1 MKDKGYK
8 MTIKDLIKVQKK
20 DGLFKNCASVLRY
33 IPRELLFDD
42 READRPE
49 LTLGLERQLIHE
61 KDWKDASDESKKEL
75 DVIHAC
81 MDVAKVIEIHKDPES
96 TVPKEERCAVLLTNL
111 MKESNS
117 IRTSTRRCAGNY
129 ILINN
134 AFKKELEDLGTFS
147 TPFVNVST
155 DNTEYLINGCIRM
168 SVATFDEDTPMAL
181 IGYSGTSR
189 FDGGI
194 VLVEDE
200 ENNKYAIADRFYD
213 SDKYYRLIKII

>member
-1 MKDKGYK
+1 

-20 DGLFKNCASVLRY
+20 DGLFRNCASVLRY
-33 IPRELLFDD
+33 VPREMLFGGREDD
-42 READRPE
+42 HPE

-75 DVIHAC
+75 DIIHAC
-81 MDVAKVIEIHKDPES
+81 MDIAKVIEIHKDPES
-96 TVPKEERCAVLLTNL
+96 TVSTEERLGVLLTHL
-111 MKESNS
+111 IKESNS
-117 IRTSTRRCAGNY
+117 IRTNTRRGAGNY

-134 AFKKELEDLGTFS
+134 AFKKELEDLGAFS
-147 TPFVNVST
+147 TPFFNIST

-168 SVATFDEDTPMAL
+168 SVAEFDEDTPMAL
-181 IGYSGTSR
+181 IGYAGNAK

-194 VLVEDE
+194 VLAEDE

-213 SDKYYRLIKII
+213 SDKYYRLIKLV

>member
-1 MKDKGYK
+1 
-8 MTIKDLIKVQKK
+8 MTFKDLVKVQKK
-20 DGLFKNCASVLRY
+20 DGLFKNCACALRY
-33 IPRELLFDD
+33 IPRELLFTG
-42 READRPE
+42 REEDRPE

-61 KDWKDASDESKKEL
+61 KDWKDASDESKEEL

-96 TVPKEERCAVLLTNL
+96 IISNDERCGVLLTHL
-111 MKESNS
+111 MKECNT
-117 IRTSTRRCAGNY
+117 IRTSTRRGAGNY

-134 AFKKELEDLGTFS
+134 AFKNELEELGAFS
-147 TPFVNVST
+147 TPFFNVST
-155 DNTEYLINGCIRM
+155 DNTEYLVNGVIKM

-181 IGYSGTSR
+181 IGYSGTAR

-213 SDKYYRLIKII
+213 TDKYYRVIKLK

>member
-1 MKDKGYK
+1 

-20 DGLFKNCASVLRY
+20 DGLFRNCACVLRY
-33 IPRELLFDD
+33 VPRELLFDY
-42 READRPE
+42 READHSE
-49 LTLGLERQLIHE
+49 LALGLERQLIHE

-75 DVIHAC
+75 DTIHAC
-81 MDVAKVIEIHKDPES
+81 MDLAKVIEIHKDPES
-96 TVPKEERCAVLLTNL
+96 TASKEERCGVLLTHL
-111 MKESNS
+111 MKECNS

-134 AFKKELEDLGTFS
+134 AFKKELEELGAFS
-147 TPFVNVST
+147 TPFFNVST
-155 DNTEYLINGCIRM
+155 DNTEYLINNCIRM

-181 IGYSGTSR
+181 IGYAGNAR

-213 SDKYYRLIKII
+213 SDKYYRLIKLV

>member
-1 MKDKGYK
+1 MNIRD
-8 MTIKDLIKVQKK
+8 MVKVQKK
-20 DGLFKNCASVLRY
+20 NQLFRNYALVLRY
-33 IPRELLFDD
+33 VPREMLFDS
-42 READRPE
+42 REDNHPE
-49 LTLGLERQLIHE
+49 LALGLERQLIHE

-75 DVIHAC
+75 DIIHAC
-81 MDVAKVIEIHKDPES
+81 MDVAEVIEIHKDPDS
-96 TVPKEERCAVLLTNL
+96 TASKEERCGVLLTNL
-111 MKESNS
+111 MKECNS

-134 AFKKELEDLGTFS
+134 AFKKELEELGAFS
-147 TPFVNVST
+147 TPFFNVST
-155 DNTEYLINGCIRM
+155 DNTEYLINNCIKM
-168 SVATFDEDTPMAL
+168 SVTTFDEDTPIAL

-213 SDKYYRLIKII
+213 SDKYYRLIKLV

>member
-1 MKDKGYK
+1 

-33 IPRELLFDD
+33 IPRELLFDG
-42 READRPE
+42 RESDRPE

-75 DVIHAC
+75 DIIHAC

-96 TVPKEERCAVLLTNL
+96 TASTEERLDVLLTHL
-111 MKESNS
+111 IKESNS
-117 IRTSTRRCAGNY
+117 IRTNTRRGAGNY

-134 AFKKELEDLGTFS
+134 AFKKELEDLGAFS
-147 TPFVNVST
+147 TPFFNIST

-168 SVATFDEDTPMAL
+168 SVATFDEDIPMAL
-181 IGYSGTSR
+181 IGYAGNAK

-194 VLVEDE
+194 VLAEDE

-213 SDKYYRLIKII
+213 SDKYYRLIKLV

>member
-1 MKDKGYK
+1 MNIRD
-8 MTIKDLIKVQKK
+8 MVKVQKK
-20 DGLFKNCASVLRY
+20 NQLFRNYALVLRY
-33 IPRELLFDD
+33 VPREMLFDS
-42 READRPE
+42 REDNHPE
-49 LTLGLERQLIHE
+49 LALCLERQLIHE

-75 DVIHAC
+75 DIIHAC
-81 MDVAKVIEIHKDPES
+81 MDVAEVIEIHKDPDS
-96 TVPKEERCAVLLTNL
+96 TASKEERCGVLLTNL
-111 MKESNS
+111 MKECNS

-134 AFKKELEDLGTFS
+134 AFKKELEELGAFS
-147 TPFVNVST
+147 TPFFNVST
-155 DNTEYLINGCIRM
+155 DNTEYLINNCIKM
-168 SVATFDEDTPMAL
+168 SVTTFDEDTPIAL

-213 SDKYYRLIKII
+213 SDKYYRLIKLV

>member
-33 IPRELLFDD
+33 IPRELLFDG

-96 TVPKEERCAVLLTNL
+96 TASKEERCGVLLTHL

-134 AFKKELEDLGTFS
+134 AFKKELEELGAFS
-147 TPFVNVST
+147 TPFFNVST
-155 DNTEYLINGCIRM
+155 DNTEYLINNCIRM

-181 IGYSGTSR
+181 IGYSGNSR

-194 VLVEDE
+194 VLAEDE

-213 SDKYYRLIKII
+213 SDKYYRLIKLV

>member
-33 IPRELLFDD
+33 IPRELLFDG

-96 TVPKEERCAVLLTNL
+96 TASKEERCGVLLTHL
-111 MKESNS
+111 MKECNF

-134 AFKKELEDLGTFS
+134 AFKKELEELDAFS
-147 TPFVNVST
+147 TPFINVST
-155 DNTEYLINGCIRM
+155 DNTEYLVNGVIKM

-194 VLVEDE
+194 VLAEDE

-213 SDKYYRLIKII
+213 SDKYYRLIKLV

>member
-1 MKDKGYK
+1 
-8 MTIKDLIKVQKK
+8 MTFKDLVKVHKK
-20 DGLFKNCASVLRY
+20 SELFRNCACVLRY
-33 IPRELLFDD
+33 VPRELLFNG
-42 READRPE
+42 REDEKPE

-81 MDVAKVIEIHKDPES
+81 IDVAKVIEIHKDPES
-96 TVPKEERCAVLLTNL
+96 TATKDERCGVLLTHL
-111 MKESNS
+111 MKECNT
-117 IRTSTRRCAGNY
+117 IRTSTRRGAGNY

-134 AFKKELEDLGTFS
+134 AFQKELAELGAFS
-147 TPFVNVST
+147 TPFFNVST
-155 DNTEYLINGCIRM
+155 DNTEYLVNGVIKM

-181 IGYSGTSR
+181 IGYSGTAK

-194 VLVEDE
+194 VLAEDE

-213 SDKYYRLIKII
+213 TDKYYRVIKLK

>member
-20 DGLFKNCASVLRY
+20 DGLFRNCASVLRY
-33 IPRELLFDD
+33 VPREMLFGGREDD
-42 READRPE
+42 HPE

-75 DVIHAC
+75 DIIHAC
-81 MDVAKVIEIHKDPES
+81 MDIAKVIEIHKDPES
-96 TVPKEERCAVLLTNL
+96 TASTEERLGVLLTHL
-111 MKESNS
+111 IKESNS
-117 IRTSTRRCAGNY
+117 IRTNTRRGAGNY

-134 AFKKELEDLGTFS
+134 AFKKELEDLGAFS
-147 TPFVNVST
+147 TPFFNIST

-168 SVATFDEDTPMAL
+168 SVAEFDEDTPMAL
-181 IGYSGTSR
+181 IGYAGNAK

-194 VLVEDE
+194 VLAEDE

-213 SDKYYRLIKII
+213 SDKYYRLIKLV

>member
-1 MKDKGYK
+1 MNIRD
-8 MTIKDLIKVQKK
+8 MVKVQKK
-20 DGLFKNCASVLRY
+20 NQLFRNCALVLRY
-33 IPRELLFDD
+33 VPRELLFNDGED
-42 READRPE
+42 EHPE
-49 LTLGLERQLIHE
+49 LTLDLERQLIHE
-61 KDWKDASDESKKEL
+61 KDWKDASGCESKKEL

-96 TVPKEERCAVLLTNL
+96 TVSKKEFCGVLFTHL

-117 IRTSTRRCAGNY
+117 IGTSTRRGAGNC

-134 AFKKELEDLGTFS
+134 AFKKELEDLDAFS
-147 TPFVNVST
+147 TPFINISA
-155 DNTEYLINGCIRM
+155 DNTEYLVNGYIRM
-168 SVATFDEDTPMAL
+168 SVAEFDEDTPMAL
-181 IGYSGTSR
+181 IGYAGNDR

-213 SDKYYRLIKII
+213 SDKYYSLIKII

>member
-1 MKDKGYK
+1 
-8 MTIKDLIKVQKK
+8 MTIKDLVKVQKK
-20 DGLFKNCASVLRY
+20 DGLFRNCASVLRY
-33 IPRELLFDD
+33 VPRELLFSG
-42 READRPE
+42 REDERPE

-96 TVPKEERCAVLLTNL
+96 TASKDERCGVLLTHL
-111 MKESNS
+111 MKECNS
-117 IRTSTRRCAGNY
+117 IRTSTRRSAGNY

-134 AFKKELEDLGTFS
+134 AFKKELEELGAFS
-147 TPFVNVST
+147 TQFFNVST
-155 DNTEYLINGCIRM
+155 DNTEYLVNGCIKM

-181 IGYSGTSR
+181 IGYSGSAR

-194 VLVEDE
+194 VLAEDE

-213 SDKYYRLIKII
+213 SDKYYRLIKLV

>member
-20 DGLFKNCASVLRY
+20 DGLFKNCTSVLRY
-33 IPRELLFDD
+33 IPRELLFDGK
-42 READRPE
+42 EVDRPE

-81 MDVAKVIEIHKDPES
+81 MDLAKVIEIHKDPES
-96 TVPKEERCAVLLTNL
+96 TASKEERCGVLLTHL
-111 MKESNS
+111 MKECNS
-117 IRTSTRRCAGNY
+117 IRTSTRRGAGNY

-134 AFKKELEDLGTFS
+134 AFKNELEELGAFS
-147 TPFVNVST
+147 TPFINIST
-155 DNTEYLINGCIRM
+155 DNTEYLVNGCIKM

-181 IGYSGTSR
+181 IGYSGSAR

-194 VLVEDE
+194 VLAEDE

-213 SDKYYRLIKII
+213 SDKYYRLIKLV